1 MGLVPLLL
9 PSRAKSQGS
18 GEDMLP
24 FQQKELGQEGP
35 GGGKISLSSAGSS
48 GPVAFCA
55 QGVAGSLSQR
65 DEDSPIFSGC
75 CCPLTCSHRSAIP
88 AGTSEH
94 DKLCRA
100 RDQCRDILKYV
111 NEAVKQAENRH
122 RLEGY
127 QKRLDATSLERTSN
141 PLAAEFKVA
150 SAPGQ
155 RWATGRG
162 LPGPSPHSSPPSAS
176 HRAWTSPPGA

>member
-1 MGLVPLLL
+1 MGCGA
-9 PSRAKSQGS
+9 RA
-18 GEDMLP
+18 
-24 FQQKELGQEGP
+24 
-35 GGGKISLSSAGSS
+35 
-48 GPVAFCA
+48 
-55 QGVAGSLSQR
+55 
-65 DEDSPIFSGC
+65 
-75 CCPLTCSHRSAIP
+75 CPLSPGAKTGGCGEGELLFGQAGRALEGNWGETGGTGGNPSPPDLLSAVA

-150 SAPGQ
+150 PSSWGDPGGGHPVP
-155 RWATGRG
+155 AT
-162 LPGPSPHSSPPSAS
+162 LTPPPSAPPL
-176 HRAWTSPPGA
+176 RAWTSPPGA

>member
-1 MGLVPLLL
+1 MGLSAAQLC
-9 PSRAKSQGS
+9 RAAPAPP
-18 GEDMLP
+18 DP
-24 FQQKELGQEGP
+24 HP
-35 GGGKISLSSAGSS
+35 A
-48 GPVAFCA
+48 
-55 QGVAGSLSQR
+55 
-65 DEDSPIFSGC
+65 
-75 CCPLTCSHRSAIP
+75 P

-141 PLAAEFKVA
+141 PLAAEFKVIP
-150 SAPGQ
+150 APGGQ
-155 RWATGRG
+155 GGAAWCQHTHHCPLTPTEPRPHLPAHDPRRATHLACQQGQDCGYGPPLKSCRMWAT
-162 LPGPSPHSSPPSAS
+162 SSPGGIL
-176 HRAWTSPPGA
+176 RTL